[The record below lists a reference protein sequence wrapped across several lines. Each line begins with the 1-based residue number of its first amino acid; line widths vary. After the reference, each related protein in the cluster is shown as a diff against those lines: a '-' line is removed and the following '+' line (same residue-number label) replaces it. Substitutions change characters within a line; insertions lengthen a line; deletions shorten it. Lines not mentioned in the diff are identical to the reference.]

1 MEKCAFCGYDNCA
14 IVDLQSVV
22 VVTKMF
28 VRMQGNR
35 MIYHLIK
42 DQDVHMFVCHGC
54 RKRITHNVWLK
65 AIILLLIIGT
75 FFFSLAKGLNLLVG
89 VSLNER
95 ASYISTLI
103 ILGILFIALIWVY
116 IVLEKKFRGSSKA
129 SVIARKSYR
138 DSGRKMHSNMQFYAP
153 DVWSRMCIRS
163 RQF

>member
-1 MEKCAFCGYDNCA
+1 MEKCSFCGNDNCTM
-14 IVDLQSVV
+14 IDLQSVV

-28 VRMQGNR
+28 VRMQGKS
-35 MIYHLIK
+35 MIYHLMK
-42 DQDVHMFVCHGC
+42 DQDVNMFVCHSC
-54 RKRITHNVWLK
+54 RKRITQNVWLK

-95 ASYISTLI
+95 ASYINTLI
-103 ILGILFIALIWVY
+103 ILGILFIALIWMY
-116 IVLEKKFRGSSKA
+116 IVLEKKFHGSSKA

-138 DSGRKMHSNMQFYAP
+138 DSGRKIHSNMQFFAP
-153 DVWSRMCIRS
+153 DVWSRMCSRN